1 MPGNEKRRRVARRTR
16 NIGDVAERRASA
28 HPQHHTHTTHSHKGN
43 TMSDWFEEDGND
55 AERKAPPRKRKQ
67 DGEGRIEASDADTG
81 GFFDAEAEETEEVE
95 ASEDGGEEDG
105 GMAEI
110 EGDSR
115 RDAFYDGMDAVGGK
129 VGTIGAIAGGFAG
142 GGKGAAIGGA
152 VGGAIQVGAHVGK
165 EMGKLLD
172 AGADA
177 DDEIAHLKHQ
187 KGDMKRIQDKKDEE
201 ALKKIN
207 KGMKP
212 GTGVTK

>member
-1 MPGNEKRRRVARRTR
+1 
-16 NIGDVAERRASA
+16 
-28 HPQHHTHTTHSHKGN
+28 
-43 TMSDWFEEDGND
+43 MSDWFEEDGND

-95 ASEDGGEEDG
+95 ASE
-105 GMAEI
+105 
-110 EGDSR
+110 
-115 RDAFYDGMDAVGGK
+115 DAFYDGMDAVGGK